1 LTMSF
6 HAPYAL
12 VFGLVWM
19 VFLQPAALAE
29 WAMVGV
35 TSVPVDRVVTHLERR
50 LAREPRN
57 ADVHANLARLHAQ
70 SFALGRRNVLQDPK
84 GNPVFEYERD
94 WVPAPSTGVS
104 KGSSDDRRSE
114 LYVAIKHYQNA
125 LRLAPA
131 HLVARI
137 GLAWCFEQ
145 DPSRGNAIDEYRRA
159 LADAWRAEKDLPRS
173 GFRFVPFITEEAASR
188 LIALLDPQVDAKE
201 IAAAK
206 ARVADVTVGHARA
219 ITPIAVPL
227 ETTWTPAQP
236 SPTVVF
242 DADGSGIPKRWSWIS
257 PGAGWLV
264 YDPLQRGEIH
274 SALQFFGSVTYWL
287 FWSNGYE
294 ALCTLDDNDDGVLT
308 GGELAGL
315 AIWRD
320 EDIDGQ
326 SDPGEVLPIT
336 AYRITKLSC
345 TRERSRANNRRFAAY
360 SPEGATLANGTT
372 RPTYDLI
379 LWKSPDDS
387 N

>member
-1 LTMSF
+1 MSF
-6 HAPYAL
+6 YAPYAL

-19 VFLQPAALAE
+19 VFLQPSALAE

-57 ADVHANLARLHAQ
+57 ADLHANLARLHAQ

-145 DPSRGNAIDEYRRA
+145 DPSRGSAIDEYRRA

-173 GFRFVPFITEEAASR
+173 GFRYVPFITEEAASR

-206 ARVADVTVGHARA
+206 ARVADVTDGHARA

-264 YDPLQRGEIH
+264 YDPRQRGEIH
-274 SALQFFGSVTYWL
+274 SALQLFGSVTYWL

-345 TRERSRANNRRFAAY
+345 THERSRANHRRFAAY
-360 SPEGATLANGTT
+360 SPEGATLADGTT

-379 LWKSPDDS
+379 LWKSPSDS